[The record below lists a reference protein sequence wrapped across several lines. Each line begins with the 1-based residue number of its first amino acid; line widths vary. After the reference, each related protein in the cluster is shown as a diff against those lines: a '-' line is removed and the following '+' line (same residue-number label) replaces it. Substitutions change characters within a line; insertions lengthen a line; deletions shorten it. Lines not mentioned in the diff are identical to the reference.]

1 MEKPQMEQPNSS
13 ESALE
18 TSLFSK
24 VGRVTDVIEESLIA
38 FFLGAM
44 TLLTFA
50 NVVFRYAFND
60 NILWALELTVF
71 MFAWMVLVGAS
82 YGVKKHFHIG
92 VDVIINLAPE
102 KLRKVYALIAVTS
115 CLAFSILLLIG
126 SWNYWY
132 PFATD
137 RAWYETDDIPMPE
150 MLQFLADWL
159 NEGERY
165 EKLPR
170 FIPYMALPIGM
181 AMLTFRFA
189 QVAYQVV
196 TGKLDRMIA
205 GHEAE
210 EELDALKADVLAG
223 SDEDA
228 TAVLNSTPQ
237 NKANESSTKSNV
249 KED

>member
-205 GHEAE
+205 GHEAQ

-237 NKANESSTKSNV
+237 NKANESSTKSNG

>member
-1 MEKPQMEQPNSS
+1 MEQTFF
-13 ESALE
+13 A
-18 TSLFSK
+18 K
-24 VGRVTDVIEESLIA
+24 AGRITDSIEETLIA

-50 NVVFRYAFND
+50 NVIFRYVFND

-92 VDVIINLAPE
+92 VDVIINMVSEPKRKILA
-102 KLRKVYALIAVTS
+102 LLAAAG
-115 CLAFSILLLIG
+115 CLAFSILLLVG

-132 PFATD
+132 PFVTE

-150 MLQFLADWL
+150 MFQFLADWL

-170 FIPYMALPIGM
+170 FIPYFALPLGMAL
-181 AMLTFRFA
+181 LTFRFVQITWQIA
-189 QVAYQVV
+189 
-196 TGKLDRMIA
+196 TGKLDRLIA

-210 EELDALKADVLAG
+210 EELEALKEELSEAADAIPNG
-223 SDEDA
+223 S
-228 TAVLNSTPQ
+228 
-237 NKANESSTKSNV
+237 SSSDR
-249 KED
+249 KEQ

>member
-1 MEKPQMEQPNSS
+1 MYQMEHSF
-13 ESALE
+13 
-18 TSLFSK
+18 FSK
-24 VGRVTDVIEESLIA
+24 VGKFTDAIEEMLIA
-38 FFLGAM
+38 FFLGSM
-44 TLLTFA
+44 TLLTFV
-50 NVVFRYAFND
+50 NVVLRYVFNE

-92 VDVIINLAPE
+92 VDVIINMVPAGM
-102 KLRKVYALIAVTS
+102 RKVFALLAVGS

-132 PFATD
+132 PFATE

-150 MLQFLADWL
+150 MLQFLADL
-159 NEGERY
+159 MNEGERY

-181 AMLTFRFA
+181 ALLTFRFL
-189 QVAYQVV
+189 QIAYQIV

-210 EELDALKADVLAG
+210 EDLEALKAEMAQAADDMA
-223 SDEDA
+223 EPFRQP
-228 TAVLNSTPQ
+228 TASND
-237 NKANESSTKSNV
+237 SS
-249 KED
+249 KER

>member
-1 MEKPQMEQPNSS
+1 MCGHFPVPIITKAMYHMEQ
-13 ESALE
+13 
-18 TSLFSK
+18 SLISRI
-24 VGRVTDVIEESLIA
+24 GRVTDAFEETLIA

-50 NVVFRYAFND
+50 NVISRYVFND

-92 VDVIINLAPE
+92 VDVVINMVSE
-102 KLRKVYALIAVTS
+102 KHRKRFAILSVLS
-115 CLAFSILLLIG
+115 CLTFSVLLLIG

-132 PFATD
+132 PFVTE

-150 MLQFLADWL
+150 MFQFLADWL

-165 EKLPR
+165 EKMPR

-181 AMLTFRFA
+181 ALLTFRFA
-189 QVAYQVV
+189 QAAYQIFS
-196 TGKLDRMIA
+196 GKLDRLIA

-210 EELDALKADVLAG
+210 EDLEALKAEMQDNAF
-223 SDEDA
+223 D
-228 TAVLNSTPQ
+228 
-237 NKANESSTKSNV
+237 NV
-249 KED
+249 KDKDK

>member
-1 MEKPQMEQPNSS
+1 MEQSQMEQ
-13 ESALE
+13 
-18 TSLFSK
+18 SLFSK
-24 VGRVTDVIEESLIA
+24 VGRVTDLIEESLIA

-92 VDVIINLAPE
+92 VDVVINLAPE
-102 KLRKVYALIAVTS
+102 KLRKVYALVAVTC

-150 MLQFLADWL
+150 MLKFLADWL

-181 AMLTFRFA
+181 ALLTFRFA
-189 QVAYQVV
+189 QIAYQVA
-196 TGKLDRMIA
+196 TGKIDRMIA

-210 EELDALKADVLAG
+210 EDLDALKAQVEAG

-228 TAVLNSTPQ
+228 TAILDSQNSV
-237 NKANESSTKSNV
+237 KAEDSKPSNQQSKS
-249 KED
+249 KDD

>member
-1 MEKPQMEQPNSS
+1 MEQTTF
-13 ESALE
+13 E
-18 TSLFSK
+18 K
-24 VGRVTDVIEESLIA
+24 IGKVTDIIEESLIA
-38 FFLGAM
+38 FFLGSM
-44 TLLTFA
+44 TLITFA
-50 NVVFRYAFND
+50 NVVFRYVFNG

-71 MFAWMVLVGAS
+71 LFAWMVLVGAS

-92 VDVIINLAPE
+92 VDVIINMAPD
-102 KLRKVYALIAVTS
+102 KLRKAYALFAVAC
-115 CLAFSILLLIG
+115 CLTFSVLLLIG

-132 PFATD
+132 PFISE

-150 MLQFLADWL
+150 ILQFLSDWL

-181 AMLTFRFA
+181 ALLTFRFM
-189 QVAYQVV
+189 QIAYQIL

-210 EELDALKADVLAG
+210 EELEALKADVLAG

-228 TAVLNSTPQ
+228 MSPLGSASREKSDSDV
-237 NKANESSTKSNV
+237 KSNG

>member
-1 MEKPQMEQPNSS
+1 MEQSFIS
-13 ESALE
+13 RIG
-18 TSLFSK
+18 K
-24 VGRVTDVIEESLIA
+24 VTDVIEETLIA

-50 NVVFRYAFND
+50 NVISRYVFND

-82 YGVKKHFHIG
+82 YGVKQHFHIG
-92 VDVIINLAPE
+92 VDVIINMVSAEKRKFFAVLSVLA
-102 KLRKVYALIAVTS
+102 

-132 PFATD
+132 PFATE

-165 EKLPR
+165 EKVPR

-181 AMLTFRFA
+181 ALLTFRFA
-189 QVAYQVV
+189 QAAYRIM
-196 TGKLDRMIA
+196 TGKLDRLISA
-205 GHEAE
+205 HEAE
-210 EELDALKADVLAG
+210 EDLEALKADMQDNAF
-223 SDEDA
+223 D
-228 TAVLNSTPQ
+228 
-237 NKANESSTKSNV
+237 NV
-249 KED
+249 KNKDK

>member
-1 MEKPQMEQPNSS
+1 MKSN
-13 ESALE
+13 
-18 TSLFSK
+18 FFNR
-24 VGRVTDVIEESLIA
+24 VGAITDSIEEFLIA

-50 NVVFRYAFND
+50 NVVLRYVFND

-92 VDVIINLAPE
+92 VDVIINMAPDG
-102 KLRKVYALIAVTS
+102 LRKTYAILAALC
-115 CLAFSILLLIG
+115 CLTFSILLLVG
-126 SWNYWY
+126 AWNYWH
-132 PFATD
+132 PFITT

-150 MLQFLADWL
+150 ILQFLADVL

-170 FIPYMALPIGM
+170 FIPYAALPIGM
-181 AMLTFRFA
+181 ALLTFRFV
-189 QVAYQVV
+189 QMTIQILK
-196 TGKLDRMIA
+196 GDIDRLIA

-210 EELDALKADVLAG
+210 EELEQLKDQ
-223 SDEDA
+223 
-228 TAVLNSTPQ
+228 VLNGNDQDNNGGS
-237 NKANESSTKSNV
+237 K
-249 KED
+249 

>member
-1 MEKPQMEQPNSS
+1 MEQTFF
-13 ESALE
+13 A
-18 TSLFSK
+18 K
-24 VGRVTDVIEESLIA
+24 AGRITDAIEETLIA

-50 NVVFRYAFND
+50 NVIFRYVFND
-60 NILWALELTVF
+60 NFLWALELTVF

-92 VDVIINLAPE
+92 VDVIINMVSEPKRKILA
-102 KLRKVYALIAVTS
+102 LLAAAG
-115 CLAFSILLLIG
+115 CLAFSILLLVG

-132 PFATD
+132 PFVTE

-150 MLQFLADWL
+150 MFQFLADWL

-170 FIPYMALPIGM
+170 FIPYFALPLGMAL
-181 AMLTFRFA
+181 LTFRFVQITWQIA
-189 QVAYQVV
+189 
-196 TGKLDRMIA
+196 TGKLDRLIA

-210 EELDALKADVLAG
+210 EELEALKEELSDAADAIPNG
-223 SDEDA
+223 S
-228 TAVLNSTPQ
+228 
-237 NKANESSTKSNV
+237 SSSDR
-249 KED
+249 KEQ

>member
-1 MEKPQMEQPNSS
+1 MEQTFFAKAGRITD
-13 ESALE
+13 ALE
-18 TSLFSK
+18 ET
-24 VGRVTDVIEESLIA
+24 LIA

-50 NVVFRYAFND
+50 NVIFRYVFND

-92 VDVIINLAPE
+92 VDVIINMVSEPKRKILA
-102 KLRKVYALIAVTS
+102 LLTAVC
-115 CLAFSILLLIG
+115 CLAFSVLLLIG

-132 PFATD
+132 PFATE

-150 MLQFLADWL
+150 MFQFLADWL

-170 FIPYMALPIGM
+170 FIPYFALPLGMAL
-181 AMLTFRFA
+181 LTFRFVQITWQIA
-189 QVAYQVV
+189 
-196 TGKLDRMIA
+196 TGKLDRLIA

-210 EELDALKADVLAG
+210 EELEALKEELSEAADAIPNSSSS
-223 SDEDA
+223 SDR
-228 TAVLNSTPQ
+228 
-237 NKANESSTKSNV
+237 
-249 KED
+249 KEQ

>member
-1 MEKPQMEQPNSS
+1 MEQTFF
-13 ESALE
+13 A
-18 TSLFSK
+18 K
-24 VGRVTDVIEESLIA
+24 AGRITDAIEETLIA

-50 NVVFRYAFND
+50 NVIFRYVFND

-92 VDVIINLAPE
+92 VDVIINIVPEGKRKALA
-102 KLRKVYALIAVTS
+102 LFAAIC

-150 MLQFLADWL
+150 MLQFMADWL

-170 FIPYMALPIGM
+170 FIPYFALPLGMAL
-181 AMLTFRFA
+181 LTLRFA
-189 QVAYQVV
+189 QATWQIA
-196 TGKLDRMIA
+196 TGKLDRLIA

-210 EELDALKADVLAG
+210 EELEALQEEMSDAGDLMAPKASG
-223 SDEDA
+223 
-228 TAVLNSTPQ
+228 NS
-237 NKANESSTKSNV
+237 KS
-249 KED
+249 KEQ

>member
-1 MEKPQMEQPNSS
+1 MEQSQMEQ
-13 ESALE
+13 
-18 TSLFSK
+18 SLFSK
-24 VGRVTDVIEESLIA
+24 VGRVTDLIEESLIA

-92 VDVIINLAPE
+92 VDVVINLAPE
-102 KLRKVYALIAVTS
+102 KLRKVYALIAVTC
-115 CLAFSILLLIG
+115 CLAFSTLLLIG

-181 AMLTFRFA
+181 ALLTFRFA
-189 QVAYQVV
+189 QIAYQVA

-210 EELDALKADVLAG
+210 EDLDALKAQVEAG

-228 TAVLNSTPQ
+228 TAILDSQNSV
-237 NKANESSTKSNV
+237 KAEDSKPSNQQSKS
-249 KED
+249 KDD

>member
-1 MEKPQMEQPNSS
+1 MEQSQMEQ
-13 ESALE
+13 
-18 TSLFSK
+18 SLFSK
-24 VGRVTDVIEESLIA
+24 VGRVTDLIEESLIA

-92 VDVIINLAPE
+92 VDVVINLAPE
-102 KLRKVYALIAVTS
+102 KLRKVYALIAVTC

-181 AMLTFRFA
+181 ALLTFRFA
-189 QVAYQVV
+189 QIAYQVA
-196 TGKLDRMIA
+196 TGKIDRMIA

-210 EELDALKADVLAG
+210 EDLDALKAQVEAG

-228 TAVLNSTPQ
+228 TAILDSQHSVKTEDSKPSNQQS
-237 NKANESSTKSNV
+237 KS
-249 KED
+249 KDD

>member
-1 MEKPQMEQPNSS
+1 M
-13 ESALE
+13 
-18 TSLFSK
+18 TK
-24 VGRVTDVIEESLIA
+24 VGKVTDAIEETLIA

-50 NVVFRYAFND
+50 NVISRYVFND

-92 VDVIINLAPE
+92 VDVIINMASE
-102 KLRKVYALIAVTS
+102 KTRKIYALLAVAS
-115 CLAFSILLLIG
+115 CLAFSVLLLIG

-132 PFATD
+132 PFVTE

-150 MLQFLADWL
+150 MLQFMADWL

-165 EKLPR
+165 EKMPR

-181 AMLTFRFA
+181 ALLTFRFL
-189 QVAYQVV
+189 QVAYQIVNDD
-196 TGKLDRMIA
+196 LDRMIA

-210 EELDALKADVLAG
+210 EDLEALKAELADNP
-223 SDEDA
+223 SDD
-228 TAVLNSTPQ
+228 
-237 NKANESSTKSNV
+237 NKGKD
-249 KED
+249 K

>member
-1 MEKPQMEQPNSS
+1 MEQSIF
-13 ESALE
+13 ARIG
-18 TSLFSK
+18 K
-24 VGRVTDVIEESLIA
+24 VTDAVEETLIA

-50 NVVFRYAFND
+50 NVIFRYVFND

-92 VDVIINLAPE
+92 VDVVINLAPE
-102 KLRKVYALIAVTS
+102 QLCKVYAVIAAAC
-115 CLAFSILLLIG
+115 CLAFSILLLVG

-181 AMLTFRFA
+181 ALLTFRFA
-189 QVAYQVV
+189 QATWQIL
-196 TGKLDRMIA
+196 TGKLDRLIA

-210 EELDALKADVLAG
+210 EELEALKEELKDAG
-223 SDEDA
+223 EAMEPKNIGNVDSND
-228 TAVLNSTPQ
+228 
-237 NKANESSTKSNV
+237 KS
-249 KED
+249 KER

>member
-1 MEKPQMEQPNSS
+1 MEQSIF
-13 ESALE
+13 ARIG
-18 TSLFSK
+18 K
-24 VGRVTDVIEESLIA
+24 VTDAIEETLIA

-50 NVVFRYAFND
+50 NVIFRYVFND

-71 MFAWMVLVGAS
+71 LFAWMVLVGAS

-92 VDVIINLAPE
+92 VDVIINMAPDQ
-102 KLRKVYALIAVTS
+102 LRKVYALLAAAC
-115 CLAFSILLLIG
+115 CLAFSILLLVG

-132 PFATD
+132 PFVTE

-150 MLQFLADWL
+150 ILQFLADWL

-181 AMLTFRFA
+181 ALMTFRFIQITVQIA
-189 QVAYQVV
+189 
-196 TGKLDRMIA
+196 TGKLDRLIA

-210 EELDALKADVLAG
+210 EELEALKEELKDAG
-223 SDEDA
+223 EAMEPKKTDDKS
-228 TAVLNSTPQ
+228 
-237 NKANESSTKSNV
+237 KES
-249 KED
+249 

>member
-1 MEKPQMEQPNSS
+1 MEQSVIS
-13 ESALE
+13 RIG
-18 TSLFSK
+18 K
-24 VGRVTDVIEESLIA
+24 VTDAFEETLIA

-50 NVVFRYAFND
+50 NVISRYVFND

-92 VDVIINLAPE
+92 VDVVINMVSE
-102 KLRKVYALIAVTS
+102 DKRKLFAIVSVLS

-132 PFATD
+132 PFATE

-181 AMLTFRFA
+181 ALLTFRFTQA
-189 QVAYQVV
+189 AYQI
-196 TGKLDRMIA
+196 M
-205 GHEAE
+205 
-210 EELDALKADVLAG
+210 
-223 SDEDA
+223 
-228 TAVLNSTPQ
+228 TANWIV
-237 NKANESSTKSNV
+237 
-249 KED
+249 

>member
-1 MEKPQMEQPNSS
+1 MDNPQMEQPNSS

-92 VDVIINLAPE
+92 VDVIINLAPG
-102 KLRKVYALIAVTS
+102 KLRKVYALIAVAS

-132 PFATD
+132 PFATE

-181 AMLTFRFA
+181 AMLTFRFIQIVY
-189 QVAYQVV
+189 QVA

-228 TAVLNSTPQ
+228 TAVLDSTKP
-237 NKANESSTKSNV
+237 NKANESGTKSNG

>member
-223 SDEDA
+223 PDEDA

-237 NKANESSTKSNV
+237 NKANESSTKSNGE
-249 KED
+249 ED

>member
-1 MEKPQMEQPNSS
+1 MEQSIL
-13 ESALE
+13 A
-18 TSLFSK
+18 K
-24 VGRVTDVIEESLIA
+24 VGRVTDAIEETLIA
-38 FFLGAM
+38 FFLGGM

-50 NVVFRYAFND
+50 NVVSRYVFND

-92 VDVIINLAPE
+92 VDVVINMAPE
-102 KLRKVYALIAVTS
+102 QLRKIYALAAAAC
-115 CLAFSILLLIG
+115 CLAFSIFLLVG

-132 PFATD
+132 PFVTE

-150 MLQFLADWL
+150 VLQFLADWL

-181 AMLTFRFA
+181 AMLTFRFM
-189 QVAYQVV
+189 QVTYQIA
-196 TGKLDRMIA
+196 TGKLDRLIA

-210 EELDALKADVLAG
+210 EDLEALKAEMADAGDAFGEDVSKPTQSDNG
-223 SDEDA
+223 S
-228 TAVLNSTPQ
+228 
-237 NKANESSTKSNV
+237 
-249 KED
+249 KER

>member
-1 MEKPQMEQPNSS
+1 MENSFL
-13 ESALE
+13 A
-18 TSLFSK
+18 K
-24 VGRVTDVIEESLIA
+24 VGKATDLFEETLIA

-44 TLLTFA
+44 TLLTFT
-50 NVVFRYAFND
+50 NVVFRYVLND

-92 VDVIINLAPE
+92 VDVVINLAPE
-102 KLRKVYALIAVTS
+102 GLRKAYALVAVAL

-132 PFATD
+132 PFITE

-150 MLQFLADWL
+150 MLQFLADSL

-170 FIPYMALPIGM
+170 FIPYAALPIGM
-181 AMLTFRFA
+181 AMLTFRFIQIA
-189 QVAYQVV
+189 FQILS
-196 TGKLDRMIA
+196 GKLDRLIA
-205 GHEAE
+205 SHEAE
-210 EELDALKADVLAG
+210 EDLEALKA
-223 SDEDA
+223 EM
-228 TAVLNSTPQ
+228 
-237 NKANESSTKSNV
+237 

>member
-1 MEKPQMEQPNSS
+1 MEQTFF
-13 ESALE
+13 A
-18 TSLFSK
+18 K
-24 VGRVTDVIEESLIA
+24 AGRITDAIEETLIA

-50 NVVFRYAFND
+50 NVIFRYVFND

-92 VDVIINLAPE
+92 VDVIINMGSEP
-102 KLRKVYALIAVTS
+102 KRKVLALLAAAG
-115 CLAFSILLLIG
+115 CLAFSILLLVG

-132 PFATD
+132 PFVTE

-150 MLQFLADWL
+150 MFQFLADWL

-170 FIPYMALPIGM
+170 FIPYFALPLGMAL
-181 AMLTFRFA
+181 LTFRFV
-189 QVAYQVV
+189 QITWQIT
-196 TGKLDRMIA
+196 TGKLDRLIA

-210 EELDALKADVLAG
+210 EELEALKEELSEAADAIPNG
-223 SDEDA
+223 S
-228 TAVLNSTPQ
+228 
-237 NKANESSTKSNV
+237 SSSDR
-249 KED
+249 KEQ